1 MIRPPPRSTRTD
13 TLSPDTTLFRSIR
26 AKWALLAD
34 ARMGFGVPLE
44 EEFPCRPT
52 TPLER
57 VTAALQEET
66 LPDSA
71 TTEEVRALIDTAATL
86 QQRYAKLLTDLEDC
100 GTVVVQY
107 GRDPHYR
114 LDRKSTRLHSSTY
127 TAPR

>member
-13 TLSPDTTLFRSIR
+13 TLFPYTTRFRSIR
-26 AKWALLAD
+26 AKWALLED

-86 QQRYAKLLTDLEDC
+86 QERYAKLLTDLEDC

-107 GRDPHYR
+107 GRDQIGRAHV
-114 LDRKSTRLHSSTY
+114 
-127 TAPR
+127 

>member
-13 TLSPDTTLFRSIR
+13 TLSPDTTLFRTIR

-71 TTEEVRALIDTAATL
+71 TTEEVRALNDTAATL
-86 QQRYAKLLTDLEDC
+86 QERYAKLLTELEDC
-100 GTVVVQY
+100 RPDERRGGKECVSRGIIRGASY
-107 GRDPHYR
+107 
-114 LDRKSTRLHSSTY
+114 L
-127 TAPR
+127 